1 MNILF
6 SKRVP
11 TNYQQEILVK
21 RKKIHGW
28 GHAQNIDKKKQKNTE
43 KSNLIKFDQNHVF
56 DQI

>member
-28 GHAQNIDKKKQKNTE
+28 GHAQNIDKKNKKIQKN
-43 KSNLIKFDQNHVF
+43 
-56 DQI
+56 QI

>member
-28 GHAQNIDKKKQKNTE
+28 GHAPNIDKKNKKNTE
-43 KSNLIKFDQNHVF
+43 KSNLVKFDQ
-56 DQI
+56 I

>member
-28 GHAQNIDKKKQKNTE
+28 GHAQNIDKKKQKNR
-43 KSNLIKFDQNHVF
+43 KIKFDQ
-56 DQI
+56 I